1 MVDRMEIYSLQAD
14 LCKALAHPTRLQVL
28 DLLSKRERSVE
39 ELAKLVGAGQSNLS
53 QHLAALRQQ
62 KLVVARRAGMN
73 VYYGLSNPKIADAC
87 SQIRNLLAELLENEH
102 RAAALLEVSN

>member
-1 MVDRMEIYSLQAD
+1 MEMYSLQAD

-39 ELAKLVGAGQSNLS
+39 ELTKLVGTGQSNLS

-73 VYYGLSNPKIADAC
+73 VYYGLSNPKIANAC
-87 SQIRNLLAELLENEH
+87 LQIRKLLVELLENEH
-102 RAAALLEVSN
+102 HAAAMLEASS

>member
-1 MVDRMEIYSLQAD
+1 M
-14 LCKALAHPTRLQVL
+14 
-28 DLLSKRERSVE
+28 LSKKERSVE

-73 VYYGLSNPKIADAC
+73 VYYELSNPKIADAC
-87 SQIRNLLAELLENEH
+87 STIRELLAELLESGH
-102 RAAALLEVSN
+102 HAAKMLEVSS